1 MTPTGLLARADARV
15 PASVLGAGSPSST
28 AAAQRFGSFMLAAAY
43 TALFVLAVASYDEY
57 DELVASWWSPLHLS
71 GLLVC
76 ALAWLTAGLLGR
88 SGGYTVV
95 AFLSWAMCLSSVI
108 AWQFA
113 WTGAHLGLLGVADR
127 PILQS
132 LYAHLPAVA
141 LILVHRPRL
150 AILALVSCV
159 AIGAVGVG
167 QLSYGRLD
175 VALLMATLWS
185 LCVTLVYLALV
196 WAVVVIA
203 DRTDHER
210 RRALKAARQG
220 SWYIARDREGQ
231 RLDALVHD
239 RIIAVLAEL
248 HSGRIDAHTAE
259 QARAVL
265 DELENWSVAADAEAP
280 ARPLTR
286 DELAEKLS
294 TAVAEVGGAE
304 GVQVDVD
311 AERAAEYPFEAAVAL
326 SDAAVEAVRNARL
339 HAGPTAT
346 CVAMIVLRGDEVV
359 VDVVDDG
366 VGFDVEQLPP
376 TAIGLP
382 IAIRERMGRL
392 AGGSADVQSAIGSGT
407 RVRLRWRRPR
417 TVAA

>member
-1 MTPTGLLARADARV
+1 MTPSGLLARPDALTPTWV
-15 PASVLGAGSPSST
+15 FGAGGISS
-28 AAAQRFGSFMLAAAY
+28 AAMAQRLGSFMLAAGY
-43 TALFVLAVASYDEY
+43 TALFVLVVLSYDEY
-57 DELVASWWSPLHLS
+57 YLLAASWWSLLHLT

-76 ALAWLTAGLLGR
+76 ALAWLTAALMGR
-88 SGGYTVV
+88 SGVCTMV
-95 AFLSWAMCLSSVI
+95 AFLSWAACLSSVI

-113 WTGAHLGLLGVADR
+113 WTGTDLGLLGVADR

-132 LYAHLPAVA
+132 FYVHLPAVA
-141 LILVHRPRL
+141 LILVRRPGF
-150 AILALVSCV
+150 AVLALISCV
-159 AIGAVGVG
+159 TIGAIGVG

-175 VALLMATLWS
+175 AALVMATLWS
-185 LCVTLVYLALV
+185 LSVTLVYLALV
-196 WAVVVIA
+196 WAVMVIA
-203 DRTDHER
+203 DRTDRER
-210 RRALKAARQG
+210 SRALLAARQG

-248 HSGRIDAHTAE
+248 PSGRIDAHTAE
-259 QARAVL
+259 QARVAL
-265 DELENWSVAADAEAP
+265 EELENWTVVADAEAP
-280 ARPLTR
+280 ALPLTG
-286 DELAEKLS
+286 DEMAQKLS

-304 GVQVDVD
+304 AVQVDIDSAV
-311 AERAAEYPFEAAVAL
+311 AAEYPFAAAVAL

-346 CVAMIVLRGDEVV
+346 CVAMIVLRADEVV

-382 IAIRERMGRL
+382 IAICERMDRL
-392 AGGSADVQSAIGSGT
+392 AGGSADVQSVPGSGT
-407 RVRLRWRRPR
+407 RVRLRWQRP
-417 TVAA
+417 VAA